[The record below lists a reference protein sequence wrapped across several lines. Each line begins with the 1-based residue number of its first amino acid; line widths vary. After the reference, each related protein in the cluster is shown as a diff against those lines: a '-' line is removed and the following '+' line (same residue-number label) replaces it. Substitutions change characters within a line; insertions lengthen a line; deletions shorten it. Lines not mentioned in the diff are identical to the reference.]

1 MSSHVSSWHPLD
13 GVLTTNGA
21 RVPRLDHSVGTD
33 DAPVFFLLIWR
44 VHHLSAGGR
53 CNDAPP
59 KFRSQGPGCILISSL
74 LPTTG
79 PMVAASWS
87 STALSSRPQDWRA
100 EAGEEGTDYA
110 DPLFLTEPE
119 PGWAQR
125 ETSSRHWSPFHFR
138 VSCCPSRT
146 LRRSY
151 SYSFCLIGFF
161 SLCEHHPWVAA
172 WRGAGPIWALSFQPP
187 LGAFHQTCKAP
198 RRVLRGYR
206 SECTKPL
213 PSPPGSPGSQQRKW
227 CVHKFWQPRV
237 ERHVVT
243 AVRERSEPLGLSSS
257 LGACPAIFAFLPG
270 NFILPSRLRT
280 EKLKGIG
287 SLKYS
292 CISEGLIC
300 FMLSL
305 HSVKLPL

>member
-21 RVPRLDHSVGTD
+21 RVPRLDHSMGTD

-172 WRGAGPIWALSFQPP
+172 WRGAGPIWALSFHLLWEHSTRPARLPVGSLGVTEVSVQSPCLP
-187 LGAFHQTCKAP
+187 RLGAQG
-198 RRVLRGYR
+198 VSRGNDVYT
-206 SECTKPL
+206 S
-213 PSPPGSPGSQQRKW
+213 SDNPGWKGTSWLLCGS
-227 CVHKFWQPRV
+227 
-237 ERHVVT
+237 
-243 AVRERSEPLGLSSS
+243 A
-257 LGACPAIFAFLPG
+257 
-270 NFILPSRLRT
+270 
-280 EKLKGIG
+280 
-287 SLKYS
+287 
-292 CISEGLIC
+292 
-300 FMLSL
+300 LSL
-305 HSVKLPL
+305 